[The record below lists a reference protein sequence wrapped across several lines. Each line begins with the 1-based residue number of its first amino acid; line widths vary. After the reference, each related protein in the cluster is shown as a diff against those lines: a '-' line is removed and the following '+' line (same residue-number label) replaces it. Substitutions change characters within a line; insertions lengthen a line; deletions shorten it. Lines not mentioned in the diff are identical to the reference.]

1 MLVHSPE
8 AHSSQGGAR
17 REAGVWSSTQ
27 GPQGMTGS
35 QGLEPSLSPPPGGGA
50 HEQEAEVGKGAQD
63 AQPGLLRQAAQ
74 AVPAAWALW
83 LFYSPLPL
91 GLRPQ
96 PGTL

>member
-35 QGLEPSLSPPPGGGA
+35 QGLEPSLSPPPGGGGA
-50 HEQEAEVGKGAQD
+50 HEQEAEVGKEAQD
-63 AQPGLLRQAAQ
+63 AQPGLL
-74 AVPAAWALW
+74 
-83 LFYSPLPL
+83 
-91 GLRPQ
+91 
-96 PGTL
+96 